1 MVAGRHSGSVT
12 SIPRALPEAGR
23 EIEDDGTATG
33 GETVHSRACNCWRA
47 LWRWP
52 AGACVHHNYDRRRE
66 RRRRASH
73 LKNVVETRQEMLLL
87 VENEQRER

>member
-1 MVAGRHSGSVT
+1 MIYCAQDFSLHDFAS
-12 SIPRALPEAGR
+12 LFQ
-23 EIEDDGTATG
+23 IERSLKKLHGGGDDDG
-33 GETVHSRACNCWRA
+33 RQ
-47 LWRWP
+47 
-52 AGACVHHNYDRRRE
+52 RE